1 MSVSSESRVYV
12 VDDDA
17 DVRDSLSLLLG
28 SVGLDVRT
36 FDSAVAFLGG
46 CGPEDAGCIILD
58 VRMPGMSGPQLQEKL
73 AGHGILMPVIILTGH
88 ADVPTA
94 VRTLKAGAFDL
105 LEKPVSDQD
114 LIDRVNRAL
123 ELDDERRREERER
136 AVILDRMG
144 SLSAR
149 ERQVMEA
156 VVAGRLNKL
165 IAADLGLS
173 TRTVEIHRARIM
185 QKMHADSLSDLV
197 RMAMVAGIEVPSH

>member
-1 MSVSSESRVYV
+1 MSGESSVYV

-28 SVGLDVRT
+28 SVGLEVRT
-36 FDSAVAFLGG
+36 FDSAVRFLES
-46 CGPEDAGCIILD
+46 CGPDDAGCIVLD
-58 VRMPGMSGPQLQEKL
+58 VRMPGMSGPQMQEKL
-73 AGHGILMPVIILTGH
+73 AGYGIHMPVIILTGH

-123 ELDDERRREERER
+123 ELDAEHRREQRER
-136 AVILDRMG
+136 AVVLERLA

-165 IAADLGLS
+165 IASDLGLS

-185 QKMHADSLSDLV
+185 QKMQADSLSELV
-197 RMAMVAGIEVPSH
+197 RMAMVAGIEVPAH